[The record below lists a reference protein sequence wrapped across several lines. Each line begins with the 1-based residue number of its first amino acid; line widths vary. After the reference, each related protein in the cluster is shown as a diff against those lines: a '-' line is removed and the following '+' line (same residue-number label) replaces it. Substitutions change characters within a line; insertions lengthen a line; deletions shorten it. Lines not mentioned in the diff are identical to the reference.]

1 MYVIDT
7 SSLIDGELYFS
18 QAKNQELWQKLGALA
33 TQGRMAMPAQA
44 FDEISPGNKALR
56 TWVSARRTS
65 LVVPGNAD
73 ITNLARDVV
82 EAFPCLVDAGKAKP
96 DADPYIIA
104 LAVWLQTRAVRV
116 YAPIIVTEEADRPNK
131 IPRVARHYNIPS
143 TNFRGLLWKEGWW
156 RPNEP
161 AGA

>member
-1 MYVIDT
+1 MYVMDT

-18 QAKNQELWQKLGALA
+18 QARNQKLWQKLGALA
-33 TQGRMAMPAQA
+33 AQGRMAMPAQA

-56 TWVSARRTS
+56 AWVSARRAS

-73 ITNLARDVV
+73 IINLARDVV
-82 EAFPCLVDAGKAKP
+82 EAFPCLVDTGKAKP

-104 LAVWLQTRAVRV
+104 LAVWLQTRAIRV
-116 YAPIIVTEEADRPNK
+116 HAPIIVTEEADRPSK
-131 IPRVARHYNIPS
+131 MPRVARHYNVPPA
-143 TNFRGLLWKEGWW
+143 NFSGRLRKEGW
-156 RPNEP
+156 RPDGP